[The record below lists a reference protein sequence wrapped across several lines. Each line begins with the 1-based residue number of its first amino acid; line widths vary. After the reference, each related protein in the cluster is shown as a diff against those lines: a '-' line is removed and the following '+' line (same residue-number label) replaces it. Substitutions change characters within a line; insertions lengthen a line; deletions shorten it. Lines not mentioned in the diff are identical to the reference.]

1 MNRDELENMMLK
13 ALRDVLNAYLAENPN
28 GEYISMHACLDND
41 ENGRRWVLNVNNM
54 YWGEDQNFPISK
66 FVLVNKDEL
75 DNDTKS

>member
-28 GEYISMHACLDND
+28 GKYISMHACLNND
-41 ENGRRWVLNVNNM
+41 ENGERWVLSVNNM

-66 FVLVNKDEL
+66 FVLINKDEL
-75 DNDTKS
+75 DVV